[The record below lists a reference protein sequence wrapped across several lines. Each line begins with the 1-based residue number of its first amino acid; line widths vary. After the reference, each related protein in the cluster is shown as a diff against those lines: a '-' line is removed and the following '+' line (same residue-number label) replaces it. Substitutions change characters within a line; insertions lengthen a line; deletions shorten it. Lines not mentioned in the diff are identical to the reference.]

1 METTKSTAIA
11 NSNIAVI
18 KYWGKRDDKL
28 NLPTNNSISFTMDD
42 QLQTITT
49 VEFDESLRQDE
60 LKLNDHH
67 ATSKETERVSS
78 FLDIVRKM
86 AKTRTCAKV
95 VSKNSF
101 PKSAG
106 LASSASGFAALAG
119 AASRAAGLNLSLR
132 ELSILARY
140 GSGSASRS
148 IFGGAVEWLA
158 GKKKN
163 GSDSYSVQLSPSEK
177 WTHLRNVIA
186 VVSESEKKISSVEGM
201 RRLKSS
207 SLFKSRLES
216 VGKRLN
222 TVRNA
227 IKFGKFEDAAIPIMQ
242 DSDNMHAVMLDCWPP
257 VRYLTDISF
266 EIIEKVLEL
275 NESHGKTIA
284 AYTFDAGPNAH
295 VYTTE
300 KYAHEVERMLKYTD
314 GVLRTLNCR
323 IGNGIQFTDRGLF

>member
-1 METTKSTAIA
+1 
-11 NSNIAVI
+11 
-18 KYWGKRDDKL
+18 
-28 NLPTNNSISFTMDD
+28 
-42 QLQTITT
+42 
-49 VEFDESLRQDE
+49 
-60 LKLNDHH
+60 
-67 ATSKETERVSS
+67 
-78 FLDIVRKM
+78 
-86 AKTRTCAKV
+86 
-95 VSKNSF
+95 
-101 PKSAG
+101 
-106 LASSASGFAALAG
+106 
-119 AASRAAGLNLSLR
+119 
-132 ELSILARY
+132 
-140 GSGSASRS
+140 
-148 IFGGAVEWLA
+148 
-158 GKKKN
+158 
-163 GSDSYSVQLSPSEK
+163 
-177 WTHLRNVIA
+177 
-186 VVSESEKKISSVEGM
+186 M

>member
-1 METTKSTAIA
+1 MKATALA

-18 KYWGKRDDKL
+18 KYWGKRDERL
-28 NLPTNNSISFTMDD
+28 NLPANNSISFTMDD
-42 QLQTITT
+42 QLQTMTT
-49 VEFDESLRQDE
+49 VEFDSSMKEDVLE
-60 LKLNDHH
+60 LNHH
-67 ATSKETERVSS
+67 PATSKETGRVTS
-78 FLDIVRKM
+78 FLDVVRRM
-86 AKTRTCAKV
+86 AKIRTKARV

-119 AASRAAGLNLSLR
+119 AASWAAGLHLSLR

-163 GSDSYSVQLSPSEK
+163 GSDSYSVQISPPEE
-177 WTHLRNVIA
+177 WVHLHNVIA
-186 VVSESEKKISSVEGM
+186 LVSESEKKVSSVEGM
-201 RRLKSS
+201 RRLKTS
-207 SLFKSRLES
+207 SLFKARLRTMDSRLKTARS
-216 VGKRLN
+216 
-222 TVRNA
+222 A
-227 IKFGKFEDAAIPIMQ
+227 IKHGNFEDVVIPIMQ

-257 VRYLTDISF
+257 VCYLTDTSF
-266 EIIEKVLEL
+266 EIMEKVLEL
-275 NESHGKTIA
+275 NESHGKPVA

-314 GVLRTLNCR
+314 GVLRTLNCK
-323 IGNGIQFTDRGLF
+323 IGKGIRFVNEDLF